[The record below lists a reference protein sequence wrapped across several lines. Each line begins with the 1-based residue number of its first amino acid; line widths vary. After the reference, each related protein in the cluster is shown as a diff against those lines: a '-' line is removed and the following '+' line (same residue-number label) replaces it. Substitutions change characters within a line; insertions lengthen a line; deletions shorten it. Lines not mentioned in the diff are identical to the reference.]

1 MRAVM
6 LALNLAPVA
15 LAGAALAA
23 HFYRA
28 GQEVG
33 VVASLA
39 LVALAI
45 VRRPWAAR
53 VVQAGLLLGA
63 LEWLRTMAA
72 FAAVRIAMGQP
83 YLRMVLILAAVA
95 LVTALAALV
104 FERHAMGR
112 RYGLGGDT
120 LPPATRPGLQG

>member
-1 MRAVM
+1 MLAIM

-15 LAGAALAA
+15 LAGAVLAA

-28 GQEVG
+28 GQEIG

-39 LVALAI
+39 LVALAL
-45 VRRPWAAR
+45 VRKPWAAR

-63 LEWLRTMAA
+63 LEWLRTMAT
-72 FAAVRIAMGQP
+72 FAAVRIAVGQP
-83 YLRMVLILAAVA
+83 YLRMVLILAAIA

-104 FERHAMGR
+104 FERRAMRR